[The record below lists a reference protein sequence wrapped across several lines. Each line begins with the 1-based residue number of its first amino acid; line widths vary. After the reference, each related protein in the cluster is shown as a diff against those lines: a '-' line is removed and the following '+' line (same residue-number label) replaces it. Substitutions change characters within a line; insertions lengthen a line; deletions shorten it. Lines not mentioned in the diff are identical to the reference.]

1 MKWSTLSL
9 EKVNL
14 PLSLTWSTF
23 VIQILS
29 AVLTSYL
36 CPTGEPHIDGEPGDL
51 RFRIKVLKYGWVF
64 IYCETSS
71 VVWNNIPDEY
81 ELCDIIMWYG
91 VFLFFVFFVYRHPVF
106 ERRGD
111 DLYTNV
117 TISLVEALVGF
128 EMDIV
133 HLDGHKVL

>member
-1 MKWSTLSL
+1 MVLLGLGDS
-9 EKVNL
+9 
-14 PLSLTWSTF
+14 STF
-23 VIQILS
+23 
-29 AVLTSYL
+29 
-36 CPTGEPHIDGEPGDL
+36 
-51 RFRIKVLKYGWVF
+51 
-64 IYCETSS
+64 
-71 VVWNNIPDEY
+71 
-81 ELCDIIMWYG
+81 
-91 VFLFFVFFVYRHPVF
+91 RHSLF